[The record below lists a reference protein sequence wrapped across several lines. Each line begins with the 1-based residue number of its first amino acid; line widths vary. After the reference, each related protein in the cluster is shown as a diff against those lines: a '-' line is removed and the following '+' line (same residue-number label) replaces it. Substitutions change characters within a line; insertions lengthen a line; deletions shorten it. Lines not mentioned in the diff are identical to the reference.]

1 LLPIY
6 AAFLGLPRSQ
16 FLTWVT
22 LVYTLAIAWLLVS
35 RLPVFSGKRI
45 GTRVP
50 PEMVGPVV
58 MVLVLSVA
66 LLIAYPWI
74 LLTIGTLAYLASLPF
89 GWLSYRNYERRA
101 RRAKGEA
108 ASAVPPRQSP
118 SVAATVRP
126 ANDEQRPSR
135 LN

>member
-1 LLPIY
+1 
-6 AAFLGLPRSQ
+6 
-16 FLTWVT
+16 
-22 LVYTLAIAWLLVS
+22 
-35 RLPVFSGKRI
+35 
-45 GTRVP
+45 
-50 PEMVGPVV
+50 MVGAVV

-66 LLIAYPWI
+66 LLVAYPWI

-101 RRAKGEA
+101 RHAKAET
-108 ASAVPPRQSP
+108 ASAVPARQSP
-118 SVAATVRP
+118 NTAAAVRP